1 MLEHE
6 NDYEYMRGAKST
18 CRQHGRIVAQKWK
31 KRVYDATV
39 CVQCAWASGKIDF
52 SLFFFFFTLAKWLFS
67 IMRTQPKKIENSL
80 KVPSK
85 SKICSKHNTH
95 SYRKWFKHKTYNAHK
110 NYCMQI
116 MEFMP
121 LLSSP
126 ALTHTLRLMN
136 ETLLCARYNFGKRK
150 KIIINNGRQPCIWK
164 LHKLYLLCIEQTT
177 HTHTCLSTSFN
188 LN

>member
-1 MLEHE
+1 MLQHE

-39 CVQCAWASGKIDF
+39 CAVCNVYEPAEKLI
-52 SLFFFFFTLAKWLFS
+52 LVYLFFFTLAKWLFS

-121 LLSSP
+121 LLSS
-126 ALTHTLRLMN
+126 LLQHSYTHTQIN
-136 ETLLCARYNFGKRK
+136 EWNFAARAIQFWKEK
-150 KIIINNGRQPCIWK
+150 KDHYKQWQAAVHLKIA
-164 LHKLYLLCIEQTT
+164 
-177 HTHTCLSTSFN
+177 
-188 LN
+188 